1 MDNPTNKLNSNSRF
15 TPFLFPLLVFVIFFF
30 LLLHIFFLFSPNK
43 DALTTLSTTLITL
56 TSFFV
61 LGIFVTVLT
70 KMKSSGPSSNKNG
83 ATSFFS
89 IFNSNL
95 ALLVVYVISLIFIFS
110 WFSSQTINKY
120 AIYFLLG
127 TVIPGIFLFYK
138 NIVQE
143 SATVYSDEKIRF
155 FITILSFVTTMI
167 LFYHTDPGGYIKKYF
182 GTTMLFTILLTILGM
197 LYMIT
202 LFLLPDSSKNS
213 SSEKTNF
220 FDDFKSKGFTS
231 PSVLFTI
238 AFLLYLILIT
248 IGISIYPGGVSGF
261 FKNKSLET
269 VGIMISIFVTLILA
283 IAFFMSN
290 FQFFGKSTS
299 SVNDADKIN
308 PIFKNAFLLI
318 FGLSFSGAIVGWL
331 AYMITSLSSGSGIF
345 SFVLNLLLIIAVL
358 SLVYRL
364 VIGTSLYKQPF
375 FKLII
380 NILFYIPCLF
390 VGLIEGIVWLFG
402 SIFKL
407 FGYTEGIQLTDG
419 KTDKISLIILVIT
432 ILLFLV
438 YLFRPS
444 IERQIYK
451 QGGNLLVNQPIS
463 TNELNSISDY
473 LTLNQPLKTYDY
485 QYGISFWFRLD
496 ADSPSTNA
504 SYNKY
509 STILNYGGKPNV
521 MYNASTNTM
530 IVTMKL
536 KDEESMSMSSSPVLS
551 RDEQSRD
558 ENGDLIVYTKTNVL
572 LQKWNH
578 IVINYNGGT
587 LDVFYNGELVKSV
600 YGVVPYMEYDALTV
614 GEEKGVYGQLCSLNY
629 FNKNL
634 NLSQVYYLYHLVKN
648 RDPPITYDADENI
661 IKQPKLNDNIRGS
674 FGVSRKKVGDL
685 VVTEP
690 KIAGK
695 TLSKLNPVDPEN
707 YFSLRWYF
715 GQQGDDYGMP

>member
-15 TPFLFPLLVFVIFFF
+15 ISVPFPLIVFVIFFF

-43 DALTTLSTTLITL
+43 DALTTVSTTLITL

-70 KMKSSGPSSNKNG
+70 KMKSSGTSSNKNG
-83 ATSFFS
+83 ATSFFKV
-89 IFNSNL
+89 FNSNL
-95 ALLVVYVISLIFIFS
+95 ALLLVYVISLIFVFS

-127 TVIPGIFLFYK
+127 TVIPGIFIFYK

-143 SATVYSDEKIRF
+143 SAAVYTDEKIRF
-155 FITILSFVTTMI
+155 FITAISFVTTMI
-167 LFYHTDPGGYIKKYF
+167 LFYHNDPGGYIKQYF
-182 GTTMLFTILLTILGM
+182 GVTMLLTVLVIVFGL

-238 AFLLYLILIT
+238 AFVLYLILIT
-248 IGISIYPGGVSGF
+248 VGISIYPGGVSGF
-261 FKNKSLET
+261 LKNKSFEN

-283 IAFFMSN
+283 IAFFMGN
-290 FQFFGKSTS
+290 FHFFGKSS
-299 SVNDADKIN
+299 STVNDADKIN

-318 FGLSFSGAIVGWL
+318 FGLSFSGALVGWL

-345 SFVLNLLLIIAVL
+345 SFILNLLLIIAVM

-364 VIGTSLYKQPF
+364 VSGTSLYKQPF

-402 SIFKL
+402 GLFKL
-407 FGYTEGIQLTDG
+407 FGFTKGIQLTDG
-419 KTDKISLIILVIT
+419 KTDKTSVIVLIITV
-432 ILLFLV
+432 LLFLI
-438 YLFRPS
+438 YLYRPS
-444 IERQIYK
+444 IERHIYK

-463 TNELNSISDY
+463 INELNSISDY

-530 IVTMKL
+530 IVTMKS
-536 KDEESMSMSSSPVLS
+536 KDEESMSSSPVLS
-551 RDEQSRD
+551 NKESRD

-578 IVINYNGGT
+578 VVINYNGGT

-600 YGVVPYMEYDALTV
+600 YGVVPYMEYDALVV
-614 GEEKGVYGQLCSLNY
+614 GQENGIYGQLCSLNY

-648 RDPPITYDADENI
+648 RDPPITYDANQNI
-661 IKQPKLNDNIRGS
+661 IKQPKPHDNINGS
-674 FGVSRKKVGDL
+674 FGVSKKKVGE

-690 KIAGK
+690 KIATK

-707 YFSLRWYF
+707 YLSLRWYF